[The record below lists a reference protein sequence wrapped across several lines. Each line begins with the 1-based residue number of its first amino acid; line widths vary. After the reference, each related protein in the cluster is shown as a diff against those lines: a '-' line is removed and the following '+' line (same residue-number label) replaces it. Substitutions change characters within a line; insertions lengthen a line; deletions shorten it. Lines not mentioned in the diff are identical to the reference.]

1 MKALNSDAQR
11 ILTESSD
18 LLSDSKQA
26 KLKDT
31 LQKCN
36 DHYIKLNKKLRDRVS
51 SFYLVVIERL
61 VVSLSPFFFTMDWRF
76 YQLFRNVRRK
86 LPSHAYVEN

>member
-76 YQLFRNVRRK
+76 YQLFRNVLRK
-86 LPSHAYVEN
+86 LLSHAYVEN

>member
-61 VVSLSPFFFTMDWRF
+61 VVSLSFFFLLWTGAFTSFSEMC
-76 YQLFRNVRRK
+76 
-86 LPSHAYVEN
+86 

>member
-61 VVSLSPFFFTMDWRF
+61 VVSLSPLFLSCTDAFTSLSEMC
-76 YQLFRNVRRK
+76 
-86 LPSHAYVEN
+86 